1 MRPRS
6 RFIVKRSAARCIIT
20 LFDRGILQPQ
30 ERLNHASP
38 GRLRGREDELR
49 AVNCTTVIGPG
60 EVNNRGVTDGCT
72 NDNGADKNDAASKS
86 FSPNPTVRL
95 PTRLNSVLSSI
106 RPMILINASQRQRQI
121 SCQLSQKRQ
130 FAII

>member
-1 MRPRS
+1 RVLEIAKCEIMRPRS

-38 GRLRGREDELR
+38 GRLRGREDELH

-72 NDNGADKNDAASKS
+72 NDNGADKNDAASNHLI
-86 FSPNPTVRL
+86 PIPQRL
-95 PTRLNSVLSSI
+95 PTRLNSVLSS
-106 RPMILINASQRQRQI
+106 
-121 SCQLSQKRQ
+121 
-130 FAII
+130 

>member
-6 RFIVKRSAARCIIT
+6 GFIVKRSAARCIIT

-49 AVNCTTVIGPG
+49 AVNRTALIGSG
-60 EVNNRGVTDGCT
+60 EVNNRGLT
-72 NDNGADKNDAASKS
+72 NAGTNPS
-86 FSPNPTVRL
+86 PTVWLR
-95 PTRLNSVLSSI
+95 TRLKWRFQPAYST
-106 RPMILINASQRQRQI
+106 ILVDALQRQRQI
-121 SCQLSQKRQ
+121 
-130 FAII
+130 